1 MLAFSTISELV
12 AEAKALHEVD
22 GEGWHK
28 IWYQYMGFHLM
39 LLLFMVTWGFV
50 WLLVL
55 FSVGPC
61 KKPSTSL
68 ISHLPILTRTFI
80 HVNSFVRSILV
91 WMMNHFRGMIVI
103 LAFYE
108 INYWCWNCVSE
119 EHWVRICTSKVWL

>member
-50 WLLVL
+50 WLLVPFFCWTL
-55 FSVGPC
+55 QKAVNVFNFS
-61 KKPSTSL
+61 S
-68 ISHLPILTRTFI
+68 SHFDTYFHSCQLLCEKHFGM
-80 HVNSFVRSILV
+80 NDESFQRDDRNFGI
-91 WMMNHFRGMIVI
+91 
-103 LAFYE
+103 YD

-119 EHWVRICTSKVWL
+119 EHWVSSKVWL